1 MSDDQEGREC
11 VNVFLVPA
19 YPGSPGQSAVKRL
32 WVCATVRENQQCMK
46 LKLFI
51 KQCKQLSCSYKSV
64 LVKGQWCHAAG
75 QVIESLK
82 SQWPCCICV
91 LPTII
96 YLPYY
101 ISGWTCTAF
110 SVAGPMAWNSLPDSI
125 GDPTNSTD
133 CFGRLLNTYLLR
145 DTSAL
150 STWGSWR

>member
-1 MSDDQEGREC
+1 MIRKGVSAWMFFWYRHTPVVPDKVPLNGCEC
-11 VNVFLVPA
+11 ML
-19 YPGSPGQSAVKRL
+19 L
-32 WVCATVRENQQCMK
+32 WDNQQCMK

-75 QVIESLK
+75 QVIERLN

-110 SVAGPMAWNSLPDSI
+110 SVAGPMAWDSLPDSI

-133 CFGRLLNTYLLR
+133 CFSRLLKTYLLR